1 MQSLSTKI
9 DEALSESINILK
21 NDYDKKIVEVRS
33 YLENSRNEN
42 QTNLQNI
49 ETKMEN
55 MINDNIG
62 AINNDLLDKISQIYH
77 ASLSKEEVIIKRME
91 RVDDNIKS
99 LNTKMENVLA
109 QIDDVQ
115 EKMYDFEQNKR
126 NNLIFYGVPGLDRE
140 NRDDLRIKISNLLK
154 MRLNMRREIPVA
166 KASRMMTGKKR
177 FGISVE
183 KNCFTVAGPLVQ
195 GCRPVLVTF
204 ESFKDREEV
213 LKNSKVLGRSQVLYH
228 SLLQVFD

>member
-1 MQSLSTKI
+1 
-9 DEALSESINILK
+9 
-21 NDYDKKIVEVRS
+21 
-33 YLENSRNEN
+33 
-42 QTNLQNI
+42 
-49 ETKMEN
+49 
-55 MINDNIG
+55 
-62 AINNDLLDKISQIYH
+62 
-77 ASLSKEEVIIKRME
+77 ME

-166 KASRMMTGKKR
+166 KASRMMTGQKC
-177 FGISVE
+177 FGIR
-183 KNCFTVAGPLVQ
+183 ALV
-195 GCRPVLVTF
+195 F
-204 ESFKDREEV
+204 
-213 LKNSKVLGRSQVLYH
+213 
-228 SLLQVFD
+228 